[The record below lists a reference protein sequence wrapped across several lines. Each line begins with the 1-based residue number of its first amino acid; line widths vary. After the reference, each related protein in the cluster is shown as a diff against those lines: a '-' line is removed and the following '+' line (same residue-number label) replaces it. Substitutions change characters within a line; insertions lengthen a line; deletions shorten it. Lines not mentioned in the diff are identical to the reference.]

1 MTTPT
6 NISRRGALSALAAF
20 TAAPSISLPAI
31 ADNAA
36 DLSVEPKTNVDL
48 LARFLWIERQT
59 NIELL
64 FRVSAEYKKAAEK
77 LPAWAKTGFD
87 SIDQEGNPCGSETGW
102 PLDISISPPLFGSR
116 FVRVSL
122 WQCRQDFYLA
132 VSDPAVG
139 SEGRAKARAMM
150 RSRMR
155 RVIVL
160 WRERDRLYQDLGLI
174 DLDRQSQAICREIIS
189 LEDTIAE
196 QEPTPNIVAA
206 KLMITLGDKCDRSS
220 RAIGN
225 DYCTTM
231 AMALVVLQGLLP
243 NLSGLIKTHAAFFVS
258 NPDLPLSEMPFVA
271 C

>member
-6 NISRRGALSALAAF
+6 DISRRGALSALAAF
-20 TAAPSISLPAI
+20 TAVPSISLPAS
-31 ADNAA
+31 A
-36 DLSVEPKTNVDL
+36 EPKINTDL

-87 SIDQEGNPCGSETGW
+87 SIDQDGNPCGSETGW
-102 PLDISISPPLFGSR
+102 PLDTSIEPPPLGR
-116 FVRVSL
+116 RLVRVSL
-122 WQCRQDFYLA
+122 WQCRQDFYTTVRILSAGTEELA
-132 VSDPAVG
+132 KAQIAMRS
-139 SEGRAKARAMM
+139 KARAAM
-150 RSRMR
+150 RARMR
-155 RVIVL
+155 RVIAL

-174 DLDRQSQAICREIIS
+174 DLDRQSQAICSAIVS
-189 LEDTIAE
+189 LEDSISE

-206 KLMITLGDKCDRSS
+206 KLMITLGDECDRSS

-225 DYCTTM
+225 DCCTTM
-231 AMALVVLQGLLP
+231 SMALVVLQGLLP

-258 NPDLPLSEMPFVA
+258 NPDLRLSEMPFVA